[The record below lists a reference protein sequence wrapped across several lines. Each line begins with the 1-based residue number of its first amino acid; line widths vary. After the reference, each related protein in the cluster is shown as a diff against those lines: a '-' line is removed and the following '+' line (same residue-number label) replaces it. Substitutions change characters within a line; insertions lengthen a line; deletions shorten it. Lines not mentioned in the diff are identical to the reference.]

1 MLVCCVLFFPFSSSF
16 KTVTLSQDQGHGK
29 RKASHISNT
38 CFRGQHKREGT
49 YCVPGAGKHALKSAT
64 YKESSHPDASH
75 ISSATQ
81 NPQLSADWVQNEP
94 HRGTSVLTRV
104 HALPAHTEGRR
115 YLPYYRW
122 PSPATVTGLPSD

>member
-1 MLVCCVLFFPFSSSF
+1 M
-16 KTVTLSQDQGHGK
+16 GK
-29 RKASHISNT
+29 EKPLSHISNT

-49 YCVPGAGKHALKSAT
+49 SCVPGAGKHALKSAT

-81 NPQLSADWVQNEP
+81 NPQRSADWIQNEP

-122 PSPATVTGLPSD
+122 PSPATVTGLPSE